1 MVLRFFLS
9 CSCLVDNR
17 HHLALSPIFRLNKE
31 VSLRTYCLRRY
42 FGDINNLS
50 SAIIPVTC
58 LDILQR
64 LPEVLRS
71 SSSIRVDQ
79 GY

>member
-1 MVLRFFLS
+1 MVFR
-9 CSCLVDNR
+9 CSCLVDSGQ
-17 HHLALSPIFRLNKE
+17 HLALSPIFRLNKE
-31 VSLRTYCLRRY
+31 GSLGTYCLRRY
-42 FGDINNLS
+42 FGDSNNLS

-58 LDILQR
+58 LDILQH
-64 LPEVLRS
+64 LPKVLRS